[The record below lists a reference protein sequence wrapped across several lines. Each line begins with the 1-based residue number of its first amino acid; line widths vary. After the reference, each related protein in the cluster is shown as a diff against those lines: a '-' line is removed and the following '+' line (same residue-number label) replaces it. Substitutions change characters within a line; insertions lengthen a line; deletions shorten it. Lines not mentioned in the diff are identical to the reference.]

1 MSKHSAP
8 VSQLFFL
15 QALSPLHI
23 GVGEGA
29 GHINLPTAREVTT
42 QYPYV
47 PGSSIKGVLREEAEQ
62 SNPPQ
67 NDRRYGADPVVLA
80 FGPPSE
86 RAGDA
91 RGGLVLSDA
100 RLLFLPMRSL
110 IGGFAL
116 VTCPLILRRFARD
129 AALTG
134 NTPDG
139 LKAEDLAGLKFEDQ
153 ECLVSLPSSL
163 VHNEAAFL
171 EDVRLN
177 PKTGDPKRNV
187 LKKDDSKM
195 DDSIVG
201 RLARWL
207 AGKCWDKSDNDL
219 YAQRVVVVSDT
230 LFGFFVRL
238 NLEVRSRVHINDDTG
253 TAAASGPWL
262 EEYIPAEAVL
272 FGLAQGR
279 KTALV
284 MQDPGKVDEAKAANR
299 DVDEATAPREA
310 IDSLNVLHGLVG
322 SSPLLRFGGKSSGG
336 AGRAFFRLVGSHT

>member
-1 MSKHSAP
+1 M
-8 VSQLFFL
+8 SQLFFL

-23 GVGEGA
+23 GVGEGV
-29 GHINLPTAREVTT
+29 GHINLPTAREITT

-62 SNPPQ
+62 SNPRQ
-67 NDRRYGADPVVLA
+67 NERRYGDDPVVLA

-129 AALTG
+129 AALAG
-134 NTPDG
+134 STPDG
-139 LKAEDLAGLKFEDQ
+139 LGREGLAGLKLEDQ
-153 ECLVSLPSSL
+153 GCLVASTSSL
-163 VHNEAAFL
+163 VHKEAAFL

-177 PKTGDPKRNV
+177 PANSTLVDE
-187 LKKDDSKM
+187 
-195 DDSIVG
+195 
-201 RLARWL
+201 LAEWL
-207 AGKCWDKSDNDL
+207 AGKSWNDSDRVF
-219 YAQRVVVVSDT
+219 YAPRMVVVSDT

-262 EEYIPAEAVL
+262 EEFIPAEAVL

-284 MQDPGKVDEAKAANR
+284 MQDPAKAANGG
-299 DVDEATAPREA
+299 DGPAEADELTPRTAA
-310 IDSLNVLHGLVG
+310 DSLSVLKALVG

-336 AGRAFFRLVGSHT
+336 AGRAFFRLIGSHQ